1 MNSEA
6 IKKILKEIGFPNYA
20 NTDITHTSILA
31 LLNKDTSVSSLMKG
45 KTCLHDGARITD
57 IISFANNVLEK
68 SYAENTRESIRKT
81 ALKNLLDFGLIE
93 KNKDCPDRPT
103 NSGNTNYTLNPDF
116 ETLIYSFGSDSFN
129 ALKTSFTNQTVIA
142 RQKQIEQLSL
152 VSIKI
157 TPPFNDESFTQK
169 NLEYSPGDHN
179 IISKFIVEDIILT
192 KTNNP
197 TIVHIGDTKQ
207 KDKYFNEELVK
218 KLNIPFS
225 KDSKYPDL
233 IFFDNDNKKIIIFE
247 AVASSGPV
255 DALRYKEL
263 QELFI
268 ECPYEL
274 DMNTVFLTDKKF
286 KEFSN
291 RIASSTTAYVI
302 ETLFKIEYSLY
313 K

>member
-1 MNSEA
+1 MNSEV
-6 IKKILKEIGFPNYA
+6 IKKILEDIGFPSYA
-20 NTDITHTSILA
+20 NTDITHTSLLA
-31 LLNKDTSVSSLMKG
+31 LLSKETSVPTIMKG
-45 KTCLHDGARITD
+45 KSCLNDGARITD
-57 IISFANNVLEK
+57 IISFANAKLGK

-93 KNKDCPDRPT
+93 KNKDFPQRPT

-116 ETLIYSFGSDSFN
+116 ENLIYNFGNDN
-129 ALKTSFTNQTVIA
+129 YNKLKESFTNETIIA
-142 RQKQIEQLSL
+142 RQKQIRDLSL
-152 VSIKI
+152 ISVKI
-157 TPPFNDESFTQK
+157 IPPFEDELFIKS

-192 KTNNP
+192 KTAHP
-197 TIVHIGDTKQ
+197 IIVHIGDTEQ
-207 KDKYFNEELVK
+207 KDKYFNHEMVN

-233 IFFDNDNKKIIIFE
+233 IFFDKANEKLIIFE

-255 DALRYKEL
+255 DNLRYKEL
-263 QELFI
+263 QELFSN
-268 ECPYEL
+268 CPYEL

-286 KEFSN
+286 REFST
-291 RIASSTTAYVI
+291 RIAPSTTVYIV
-302 ETLFKIEYSLY
+302 ENLLKIEYSLY